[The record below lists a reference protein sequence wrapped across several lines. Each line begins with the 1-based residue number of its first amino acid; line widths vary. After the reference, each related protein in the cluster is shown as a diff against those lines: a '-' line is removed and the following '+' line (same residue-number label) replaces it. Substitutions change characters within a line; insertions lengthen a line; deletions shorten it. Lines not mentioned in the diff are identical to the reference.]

1 MICGSVLERDDRF
14 KKKGLEPGVVRHT
27 YSPSTQEAGAG
38 VQGQPALQS
47 EALSGQDRARGRN
60 GE

>member
-14 KKKGLEPGVVRHT
+14 KKGLEPGVVRHT

-38 VQGQPALQS
+38 VQGQPALLS
-47 EALSGQDRARGRN
+47 EALSGQDRARERN